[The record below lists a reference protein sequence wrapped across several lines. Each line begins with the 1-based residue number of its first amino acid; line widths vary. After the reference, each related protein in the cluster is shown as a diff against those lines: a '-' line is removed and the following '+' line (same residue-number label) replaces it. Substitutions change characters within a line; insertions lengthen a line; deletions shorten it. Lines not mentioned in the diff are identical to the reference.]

1 MAINIQKQPYGITLP
16 ITHGDGGYFNQSY
29 TVVDQVKSNLLNLLQ
44 TTKGER
50 RMNPTFGSD
59 LYKVIFEF
67 NNEEIPSIVESTV
80 RSDIQTWMPYI
91 TIQNIIVDITNDNRD
106 TYIINVQVE
115 FSINQIGIS
124 DIQTVNVALNKQI
137 I

>member
-67 NNEEIPSIVESTV
+67 NNEEIPTIVESTV

-91 TIQNIIVDITNDNRD
+91 TIQNIIVDITNDDRD
-106 TYIINVQVE
+106 TYIINVQVT
-115 FSINQIGIS
+115 FSVNQIGIS
-124 DIQTVNVALNKQI
+124 DIQTVNVTLNKQI